1 MALRRR
7 NRLRLG
13 DLLIEQNVLTKEQL
27 TQALQ
32 MQKGT
37 NKKIGEI
44 LVEEGFITEEMIA
57 RALEAQMGLKSV
69 QLRGLTVPAEI
80 KNLVDVRLLKK
91 YMVFPFEI
99 DPYNANI
106 LHLAMA
112 DPLDMEAIDDIAIVT
127 NMQIEPYIATT
138 REVAAA
144 IDRNYSE
151 AENIDAVN
159 RFTRERAQLRGS
171 VAVTADDSEINDAP
185 IVQLVRS
192 ILEQAVRQRASD
204 IHIEALENKVRVR
217 YRIDGALCTRM
228 EYDSSL
234 LPAISTR
241 IKIMGGMDIAEKR
254 KPQDGRLSLVI
265 DGQEYD
271 VRVSTVPT
279 VYGEKLVLRISSKV
293 NLTKDKKE
301 LGFAP
306 DELARFDHMM
316 SHPHGIIFVTGPTG
330 SGKSTTLYTA
340 LSELNKDEVN
350 IVTVEDPVEAALEGI
365 NQIQVNNK
373 VNLTFATALRSILR
387 QDPDIIMIGEIRD
400 SETASI
406 AVQASITGHLVVSTL
421 HTNNATGTLDRM
433 VDMGVERYMLADSVV
448 GVIAQ
453 RLVRKLCPHCR
464 RKRLATPEE
473 KRLMYFSEE
482 ETVEIYE
489 PGGCKLCNDTGYY
502 GRKGIFEIMEMNEEL
517 RRLIAEGSDSKN
529 LIRAAKR
536 NGMRTLRENGIRDVL
551 AGITSIEEL
560 LKASYE

>member
-112 DPLDMEAIDDIAIVT
+112 DPLDMEAIDDVAIVT
-127 NMQIEPYIATT
+127 NMQIEPYIATR

-536 NGMRTLRENGIRDVL
+536 NGMRTLRENGTRDVL